1 MLKIITEHQSAFTK
15 SRLISNNIL
24 VTFKSLHSMQR
35 HIGKDDYMA
44 IKLDMSKAYDRV
56 EWTYLK
62 VVIRK
67 MRFTEQW
74 IKLTMLCVSSISY
87 SILVNGEPKG
97 RIIPSRGIRQGDP
110 LSLSFSSYAQ
120 KACMVP
126 SAKQLIRVIF
136 EAIPYPE
143 IALV

>member
-1 MLKIITEHQSAFTK
+1 
-15 SRLISNNIL
+15 
-24 VTFKSLHSMQR
+24 MQR

-44 IKLDMSKAYDRV
+44 IKLDMSKTYDRV

-97 RIIPSRGIRQGDP
+97 RIIPSRGIRQGDS
-110 LSLSFSSYAQ
+110 LSLSSSFYVQ